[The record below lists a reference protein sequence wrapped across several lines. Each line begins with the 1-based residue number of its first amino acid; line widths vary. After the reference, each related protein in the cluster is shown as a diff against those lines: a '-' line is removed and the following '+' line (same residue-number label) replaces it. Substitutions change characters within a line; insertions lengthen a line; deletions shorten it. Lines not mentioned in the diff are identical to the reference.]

1 MQNFQFHGRKEKRGT
16 HAVYS
21 AVFRLCAA
29 RLGVYSIFRLLGVQG
44 VFCGYFVRENIY
56 SLFLFLL

>member
-1 MQNFQFHGRKEKRGT
+1 MQNFQFHSRKEKSGVHT
-16 HAVYS
+16 IYS

-29 RLGVYSIFRLLGVQG
+29 RSGVYSVFHLLGVQG
-44 VFCGYFVRENIY
+44 VFCGCFGREKIY